1 MTFNYRIKLYLFGF
15 LLGLLILAI
24 ILKGKKCSS
33 VNEMKLIEIT
43 DQSIQLSNKAKCQ
56 LAYLKINQ
64 DSLRLFLQNNFRI
77 NYDKSEVRTIPCGKL
92 FIEGKQKNAPF
103 SLVMLDCDTVSKID
117 EFILAEKCIQCDS
130 IR

>member
-64 DSLRLFLQNNFRI
+64 DSLRL
-77 NYDKSEVRTIPCGKL
+77 
-92 FIEGKQKNAPF
+92 
-103 SLVMLDCDTVSKID
+103 
-117 EFILAEKCIQCDS
+117 
-130 IR
+130 